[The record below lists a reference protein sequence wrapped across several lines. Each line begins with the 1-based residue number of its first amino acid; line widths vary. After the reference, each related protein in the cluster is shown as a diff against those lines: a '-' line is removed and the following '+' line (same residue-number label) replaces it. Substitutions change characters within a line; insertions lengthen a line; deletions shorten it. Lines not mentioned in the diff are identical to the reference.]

1 MRKIQMIATDIDFT
15 LTDADLR
22 LDIRAIEKIRALEAK
37 GVKVILVS
45 GRNLAA
51 TGSLAQFIGT
61 CGLVAAENGGVIA
74 RYQRPIKI
82 LGRIENAR
90 AAFRMLKKRMGR
102 KVVERADSR
111 YGMRLSDVSLERSF
125 EPEEARKILEK
136 SGMKVRL
143 VDTGVSFQLLDAHV
157 DKGYALVRL
166 ARLERLSTGRAA
178 AIGDNYNDLDLFREA
193 GYKIAV
199 ANAPEEVRQHAD
211 YVCKHP
217 YGRGFLEAVSHIGL

>member
-1 MRKIQMIATDIDFT
+1 MRRTRIIATDVDLT
-15 LTDADLR
+15 LTDMELR
-22 LDIRAIEKIRALEAK
+22 LDTRAVEKIRGLEAK

-61 CGLVAAENGGVIA
+61 CGLVVAENGGVIG
-74 RYQRPIKI
+74 RYQAPIRI

-90 AAFRMLKKRMGR
+90 AALRLLRKRMGR

-125 EPEEARKILEK
+125 EPEEARKALQK
-136 SGMKVRL
+136 SGVKVRL
-143 VDTGVSFQLLDAHV
+143 VDTGVTFQLLDERV
-157 DKGYALVRL
+157 DKGYALVQL
-166 ARLERLSTGRAA
+166 ARLEGFSLTGLT

-193 GYKIAV
+193 GYKVAV
-199 ANAPEEVRQHAD
+199 ANAPEEVKEQAD
-211 YVCKHP
+211 YVCRRP
-217 YGRGFLEAVSHIGL
+217 YGRGFLEAIVHVGL